1 MISLNSEQNASKIDR
16 LRAQLRKKKV
26 VAAALS
32 SYGKWEDT
40 DGDLDFEGELPAPNS
55 FCRRSF
61 FLCSSRATQIE
72 AEVMYSSRCPFVL
85 KSLL

>member
-1 MISLNSEQNASKIDR
+1 MHPNKTLQKLTVFACSFA
-16 LRAQLRKKKV
+16 KKV

-40 DGDLDFEGELPAPNS
+40 DDHLDFEGELPAPNS
-55 FCRRSF
+55 FCRRLFS
-61 FLCSSRATQIE
+61 LCSSRATQIE

>member
-1 MISLNSEQNASKIDR
+1 MICFRRACHASEQNASKRDT
-16 LRAQLRKKKV
+16 LRMQLRKKKV

-40 DGDLDFEGELPAPNS
+40 DGDLYFEGELPAPN
-55 FCRRSF
+55 SF